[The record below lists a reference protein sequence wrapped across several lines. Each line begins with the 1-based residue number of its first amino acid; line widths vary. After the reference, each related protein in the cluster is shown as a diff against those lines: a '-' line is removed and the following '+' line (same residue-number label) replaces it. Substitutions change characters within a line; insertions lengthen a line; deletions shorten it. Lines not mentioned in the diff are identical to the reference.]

1 MQQHAPVPDA
11 RACIGR
17 RSIVQSVIVPQQE
30 DFVDPFVAEIR
41 IFPFNF
47 APKGWAFCDGQL
59 LPISQNT
66 ALFSLLGTTYGGNG
80 KSNFA
85 LPDLQGRAPMH
96 PGQGPGLSLHDL
108 GETGG
113 SETVTL
119 LESEIP
125 AHSHAVQAVNAPGN
139 VKIPGPA
146 VNLARANGGNVY
158 ANPNNL
164 VFLAGEALAPAGGD
178 QPHNNLQPYLT
189 LNFNIAM
196 QGVFPPRT

>member
-1 MQQHAPVPDA
+1 MA
-11 RACIGR
+11 
-17 RSIVQSVIVPQQE
+17 
-30 DFVDPFVAEIR
+30 DPFVAEIR

-47 APKGWAFCDGQL
+47 APKGWAWCDGQL
-59 LPISQNT
+59 MPLSQNT

-96 PGQGPGLSLHDL
+96 PGQGPGLSSHDL

-125 AHSHAVQAVNAPGN
+125 SHAHAMVGVTDTASNNEPANTMFARPLGRGN
-139 VKIPGPA
+139 NQYSQTISP
-146 VNLARANGGNVY
+146 
-158 ANPNNL
+158 L
-164 VFLAGEALAPAGGD
+164 VSLSDQALAPAGGD
-178 QPHNNLQPYLT
+178 APHNNLQPYLT
-189 LNFNIAM
+189 FYFCIAL
-196 QGVFPPRT
+196 QGVYPPRT

>member
-1 MQQHAPVPDA
+1 MA
-11 RACIGR
+11 
-17 RSIVQSVIVPQQE
+17 
-30 DFVDPFVAEIR
+30 DPFVAEIR

-47 APKGWAFCDGQL
+47 APRGWAWCDGQL
-59 LPISQNT
+59 LPLSQNT
-66 ALFSLLGTTYGGNG
+66 ALFSLLGTVYGGNG

-119 LESEIP
+119 LESETP
-125 AHSHAVQAVNAPGN
+125 AHSHALRGN
-139 VKIPGPA
+139 NSLGDSPVPA
-146 VNLARANGGNVY
+146 GNTLARY
-158 ANPNNL
+158 ANAYQQNSTSNL
-164 VFLAGEALAPAGGD
+164 VSMAPEALALAGGD

-189 LNFNIAM
+189 FYFCIAL
-196 QGVFPPRT
+196 QGVFPPRG

>member
-1 MQQHAPVPDA
+1 MA
-11 RACIGR
+11 
-17 RSIVQSVIVPQQE
+17 
-30 DFVDPFVAEIR
+30 DPFVAEIR

-47 APKGWAFCDGQL
+47 APKGWAWCDGQL
-59 LPISQNT
+59 LPLSQNT

-125 AHSHAVQAVNAPGN
+125 SHSHTLRASLSDGISREAVGQNPASGIGGIVAYAAPG
-139 VKIPGPA
+139 A
-146 VNLARANGGNVY
+146 LTQMS
-158 ANPNNL
+158 PN
-164 VFLAGEALAPAGGD
+164 ALTPAGGD
-178 QPHNNLQPYLT
+178 QPHNNMQPYLT
-189 LNFNIAM
+189 FYFCIAL

>member
-1 MQQHAPVPDA
+1 MA
-11 RACIGR
+11 
-17 RSIVQSVIVPQQE
+17 
-30 DFVDPFVAEIR
+30 DPFVAEIR

-47 APKGWAFCDGQL
+47 APSGWAWCDGQL
-59 LPISQNT
+59 MPLSQNT

-113 SETVTL
+113 SETVSL

-125 AHSHAVQAVNAPGN
+125 AHSHTLRASLEDGTRPDPGATRAM
-139 VKIPGPA
+139 GRGTA
-146 VNLARANGGNVY
+146 LYGAASNLAGMAW
-158 ANPNNL
+158 
-164 VFLAGEALAPAGGD
+164 EALPPAGGD
-178 QPHNNLQPYLT
+178 APHNNLQPYLT
-189 LNFNIAM
+189 FYFCIAL
-196 QGVFPPRT
+196 QGVFPPRGSMGI

>member
-1 MQQHAPVPDA
+1 MA
-11 RACIGR
+11 
-17 RSIVQSVIVPQQE
+17 
-30 DFVDPFVAEIR
+30 DPFVAEIR

-47 APKGWAFCDGQL
+47 APRGWAWCDGQL
-59 LPISQNT
+59 LPLSQNT

-80 KSNFA
+80 MSNFA

-125 AHSHAVQAVNAPGN
+125 AHSHAAGAVAR
-139 VKIPGPA
+139 PA
-146 VNLARANGGNVY
+146 HSA
-158 ANPNNL
+158 
-164 VFLAGEALAPAGGD
+164 APAADLRLGRSDGVSAYQTTTNADLVMMSPIALGPVGGD
-178 QPHNNLQPYLT
+178 QPHNNLMPYLT
-189 LNFNIAM
+189 FYFCIAL
-196 QGVFPPRT
+196 QGVFPPRG

>member
-1 MQQHAPVPDA
+1 MA
-11 RACIGR
+11 
-17 RSIVQSVIVPQQE
+17 
-30 DFVDPFVAEIR
+30 DPFVAEIR

-47 APKGWAFCDGQL
+47 APRGWAWCDGQL
-59 LPISQNT
+59 LPLSQNT

-113 SETVTL
+113 SETVSL

-125 AHSHAVQAVNAPGN
+125 SHSHPLRGTVEDGSQGTLAAGVTIATSVGGTLYQTNTGSGLVSMNAN
-139 VKIPGPA
+139 AIV
-146 VNLARANGGNVY
+146 
-158 ANPNNL
+158 
-164 VFLAGEALAPAGGD
+164 PAGGD
-178 QPHNNLQPYLT
+178 QPHNNMQPYLT
-189 LNFNIAM
+189 FYFCIAL